1 MKNRLTCWKARLT
14 RTLLLAGPVA
24 ALTAAAPPA
33 ALAAERV
40 SATVF
45 AAAGDIEPIMDQFRA
60 ALGDPDNGGEPGSHP
75 AGRREINWDGVP
87 DEFAAPNFLPPD
99 YFNGVTPPRARGAF
113 LTTPGTGVQVSADG
127 ANPAQAAVRFGHIN
141 PIYSSIF
148 RTFSEE
154 RLFSP
159 VGSNLVDLTF
169 FVAGTQQPA
178 LVQGFGAVYTDVD
191 RRKSSFK
198 YFDSRG
204 RLLRKVKVPVSG
216 GGLSFLGV
224 VFERPVVARVR
235 IRYGTVR
242 LGPDETTRK
251 DVAVMDDFIFGEP
264 RAASSFQ

>member
-1 MKNRLTCWKARLT
+1 MKNESTYGKA
-14 RTLLLAGPVA
+14 RTLLLAAAVA
-24 ALTAAAPPA
+24 ALTAAAAPA
-33 ALAAERV
+33 ADRV

-45 AAAGDIEPIMDQFRA
+45 SAAGDIEPIMDQFRA

-75 AGRREINWDGVP
+75 TGRREINWDQVP
-87 DEFAAPNFLPPD
+87 DDFAAPNFLSPD
-99 YFNGVTPPRARGAF
+99 YFNGTTAPRARGAF

-127 ANPAQAAVRFGHIN
+127 GNPAQAPLRFGHIN
-141 PIYSSIF
+141 PSYSSIF

-159 VGSNLVDLTF
+159 IGSNLVDLTF
-169 FVAGTQQPA
+169 FVPGTQQPA

-191 RRKSSFK
+191 RRKSSFS
-198 YFDSRG
+198 YFDSRN
-204 RLLRKVKVPVSG
+204 RLLRKAKVPVSS

-235 IRYGTVR
+235 IRYGTVA
-242 LGPDETTRK
+242 LGPDERGRK

-264 RAASSFQ
+264 RAMSSLE